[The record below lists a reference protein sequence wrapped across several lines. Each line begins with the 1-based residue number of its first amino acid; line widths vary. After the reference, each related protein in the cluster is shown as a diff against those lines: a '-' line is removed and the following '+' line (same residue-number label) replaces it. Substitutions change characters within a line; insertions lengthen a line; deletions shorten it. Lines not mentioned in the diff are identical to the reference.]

1 MLGIILAVFLIAIIV
16 GCIVVN
22 EQARKK
28 RKQTR
33 APMIVLAV
41 AVLLFLIVPFSV
53 HTIEP
58 GQVGVVKVWGNAKY
72 VRTPG
77 TYFDFWISNQYQM
90 YDTTVQQEE
99 ISTACYSSDAQTMDI
114 DMVVQYQIRGADA
127 IKIANNYG
135 ALENLSQRIK
145 AVSIDK
151 AKTVLS
157 EKSAMI
163 IIETRSSISPAIEQS
178 IKNAVS
184 DGYCV
189 DIIAVVITNIDF
201 SDAFEETVEDKMI
214 AEQEQL
220 KAEYEKQKAI
230 IEAEK
235 ELEVAKLQAEA
246 NIAKAEGEA
255 EATMV
260 KARAE
265 ANALKAKSV
274 EVARMLGFAITESV
288 QTDANGETVAVFEI
302 DFTGKTEEEI
312 KLISEYLKYIEYLE
326 KWDGKLPLVT
336 DGSAMVYLPL
346 ENGTTNN
353 GTTTNP

>member
-1 MLGIILAVFLIAIIV
+1 MLGTILAVLLLAVIAVCVFIRV
-16 GCIVVN
+16 
-22 EQARKK
+22 QSRKK
-28 RKQTR
+28 RDAKR
-33 APMIVLAV
+33 WPLIVIAV
-41 AVLLFLIVPFSV
+41 AALIFLIVPFSI
-53 HTIEP
+53 HTIQP
-58 GQVGVVKVWGNAKY
+58 GQVGVVKVWGEAKN

-99 ISTACYSSDAQTMDI
+99 IKTACYSSDAQTMDI
-114 DMVVQYQIRGADA
+114 DMVVQYQIRSADA

-135 ALENLSQRIK
+135 ALPNLAQRIS
-145 AVSIDK
+145 AISMDK

-157 EKSAMI
+157 EKSAMV

-178 IKNAVS
+178 IKEAVS
-184 DGYCV
+184 EGYCV

-246 NIAKAEGEA
+246 NIAKAQGEA
-255 EATMV
+255 EATKV
-260 KARAE
+260 RAQAE
-265 ANALKAKSV
+265 ANALKAKSI
-274 EVARMLGFAITESV
+274 EVARMLGFNILESTQDDGKGGV
-288 QTDANGETVAVFEI
+288 VTVYDI
-302 DFTGKTEEEI
+302 DFAGKSDEEI
-312 KLISEYLKYIEYLE
+312 TLISEYLKYIEYLE
-326 KWDGKLPLVT
+326 KWDGDLPLVT
-336 DGSAMVYLPL
+336 DGSATIYLPA
-346 ENGTTNN
+346 GTGSSG
-353 GTTTNP
+353 GTSTNP

>member
-1 MLGIILAVFLIAIIV
+1 MLGTTLAFILLAGIAGSLVVMYKSRNKRDKKIAPLVILAV
-16 GCIVVN
+16 C
-22 EQARKK
+22 
-28 RKQTR
+28 
-33 APMIVLAV
+33 V
-41 AVLLFLIVPFSV
+41 ALLLTVPFSI

-58 GQVGVVKVWGNAKY
+58 GQVGVVKVWGEAKN

-77 TYFDFWISNQYQM
+77 TYFDFWVSSQYQI

-99 ISTACYSSDAQTMDI
+99 IKTACYSSDAQTMDI

-135 ALENLSQRIK
+135 ALENLAQRIT
-145 AVSIDK
+145 AISIDK

-157 EKSAMI
+157 EKSAMV

-178 IKNAVS
+178 IKQAVS
-184 DGYCV
+184 EGYCV

-246 NIAKAEGEA
+246 NIAKAQGEA

-260 KARAE
+260 KAQAE
-265 ANALKAKSV
+265 ANALKEKSI
-274 EVARMLGFAITESV
+274 EVARMLGFAITESI
-288 QTDANGETVAVFEI
+288 QTDAQGQTVVAYEI
-302 DFTGKTEEEI
+302 DFTGKTHEEI
-312 KLISEYLKYIEYLE
+312 TLISDYLKYIEYLE

-336 DGSAMVYLPL
+336 DGSAMVYIPL
-346 ENGTTNN
+346 EPDTNGN
-353 GTTTNP
+353 TTTNP

>member
-1 MLGIILAVFLIAIIV
+1 MLGGILAILLIAIMV
-16 GCIVVN
+16 GCIVV
-22 EQARKK
+22 RTKSSKK
-28 RKQTR
+28 R
-33 APMIVLAV
+33 APKTWPLIVLAV
-41 AVLLFLIVPFSV
+41 ALVIFLIVPFSL

-77 TYFDFWISNQYQM
+77 TYFDFWISNQYQI
-90 YDTTVQQEE
+90 YDTTVQQTE
-99 ISTACYSSDAQTMDI
+99 IKTACYSSDAQTMDI
-114 DMVVQYQIRGADA
+114 DMVVQYQIRSADA

-145 AVSIDK
+145 AISIDK

-157 EKSAMI
+157 EKSAMV

-178 IKNAVS
+178 IKDAVS

-189 DIIAVVITNIDF
+189 DIVAVVITNIDF

-214 AEQEQL
+214 AEQQQL

-246 NIAKAEGEA
+246 NIAKAQGEA
-255 EATMV
+255 EATKV
-260 KARAE
+260 KAQAE
-265 ANALKAKSV
+265 ANALKAKSI
-274 EVARMLGFAITESV
+274 EVARMLGFAITEST
-288 QTDANGETVAVFEI
+288 QDLGNGEIVVAYEI
-302 DFTGKTEEEI
+302 DFTGKTAEEI
-312 KLISEYLKYIEYLE
+312 ALISEYLKYIEYLE

-336 DGSAMVYLPL
+336 DGSAMVYIPL
-346 ENGTTNN
+346 ENESTGS
-353 GTTTNP
+353 TTTNP

>member
-1 MLGIILAVFLIAIIV
+1 MLGIILAVFLIAIMV
-16 GCIVVN
+16 GCVVVR
-22 EQARKK
+22 ELARKK
-28 RKQTR
+28 RKVNNV
-33 APMIVLAV
+33 PLIVLAV
-41 AVLLFLIVPFSV
+41 AAVIFLIVPFSI

-58 GQVGVVKVWGNAKY
+58 GQVGVVKVWGEAKH

-77 TYFDFWISNQYQM
+77 TYFDFWISNEYQM

-99 ISTACYSSDAQTMDI
+99 IKTSCYSSDAQTMDI

-135 ALENLSQRIK
+135 SLDNLAQRIK

-157 EKSAMI
+157 EKSAMV
-163 IIETRSSISPAIEQS
+163 IIETRSSISPSIEEK
-178 IKNAVS
+178 IKTAVS

-189 DIIAVVITNIDF
+189 DIVAVVITNIDF

-246 NIAKAEGEA
+246 NIAKAQGEA

-274 EVARMLGFAITESV
+274 EVARMLGFAITETT
-288 QTDANGETVAVFEI
+288 QTDKDGDVVIAYEI
-302 DFTGKTEEEI
+302 DFAGKSEEEI
-312 KLISEYLKYIEYLE
+312 ALISEYLKYIEYLE

-336 DGSAMVYLPL
+336 DGSAMVYIPL
-346 ENGTTNN
+346 EEGKTNN